1 MNMALDQATKMALVK
16 QAADVRK
23 FAYAPYSKYPVG
35 AAVLT
40 STGKT
45 YTGVNIENIAY
56 PTGICAERVA
66 VFKAVS
72 EGEKLFT
79 AVAVV
84 TPNAGTPCGACRQV
98 LAEFS
103 QDMIVLI
110 GNPEGEFLRETTLA
124 ALLPEAFE
132 PGQFQLS

>member
-1 MNMALDQATKMALVK
+1 MALDQATKLALVK
-16 QAADVRK
+16 QAAEVRK

-35 AAVLT
+35 AALLT
-40 STGKT
+40 STGKI

-56 PTGICAERVA
+56 PSGICAERVA

-72 EGEKLFT
+72 EGEMLFS

-103 QDMIVLI
+103 QKMIVLI
-110 GNPEGEFLRETTLA
+110 GNPEGEILRETTLA
-124 ALLPEAFE
+124 ELLPEAFD
-132 PGQFQLS
+132 PGQFQIN

>member
-1 MNMALDQATKMALVK
+1 MALDQATKQSLCR

-35 AAVLT
+35 AALLT
-40 STGKT
+40 STGKIF
-45 YTGVNIENIAY
+45 TGVNVENISY
-56 PTGICAERVA
+56 PNGVCAERTA

-72 EGEKLFT
+72 EGEKVFT

-84 TPNAGTPCGACRQV
+84 TPNGGTPCGACRQV

-103 QDMIVLI
+103 QDMVVLI
-110 GNPEGEFLRETTLA
+110 GSPKGELIRETTLE
-124 ALLPEAFE
+124 ALLPESFD
-132 PGQFQLS
+132 PGKFQLE

>member
-1 MNMALDQATKMALVK
+1 MALDQAMKITLCR
-16 QAADVRK
+16 QAAQVRK

-35 AAVLT
+35 AALLT
-40 STGKT
+40 STGKI
-45 YTGVNIENIAY
+45 YTGVNIENISY
-56 PTGICAERVA
+56 PNGICAERTA

-72 EGEKLFT
+72 EGEKLFM

-103 QDMIVLI
+103 QDMVVLI
-110 GNPEGEFLRETTLA
+110 GSPEGELLRETTLA
-124 ALLPEAFE
+124 ELLPEAFD

>member
-1 MNMALDQATKMALVK
+1 MALDQATKLLLVK
-16 QAADVRK
+16 QAAEVRK
-23 FAYAPYSKYPVG
+23 FAYAPYSKYSVG
-35 AAVLT
+35 AALLT
-40 STGKT
+40 STGKI

-56 PTGICAERVA
+56 PSGICAERVA

-72 EGEKLFT
+72 EGEKLFS

-103 QDMIVLI
+103 QKMIVLI
-110 GNPEGEFLRETTLA
+110 GNPEGEILRETTLA
-124 ALLPEAFE
+124 ELLPEAFD
-132 PGQFQLS
+132 PGQFQLN